1 MAHSIAAL
9 VLPGVV
15 TFDLGCVLQIFGA
28 GTGRDPGY
36 YDLVVCAPRCGRV
49 QTADGFAIHVD
60 HGLPELLR
68 ADTVLV
74 VGYAGF
80 IDQPPP
86 AAVLAALRQVADRG
100 GRVGSVCVGT
110 FALGH
115 AGLLDGRRCTTHWV
129 AADAL
134 ALQFP
139 EADVAPNVLYVEDG
153 PILTSAGAAAG
164 LDLGLH
170 IVRRDYGAEAAAELA
185 RWGVVAPHR
194 DGGQAQFIRRPVSS
208 ESGTNTAAVREWA
221 LEHLDQPLTVAD
233 LAAHGSCGE
242 RTLSRRFVAET
253 GQTPKQWLITAR
265 LQRAREL
272 LETTDLS
279 VDRVAQNA
287 GFPSPSALRDCFAG
301 ALSTTPTAYRRTF
314 ASEKDISVLSE
325 SSLGRRAG
333 RARQRYA

>member
-15 TFDLGCVLQIFGA
+15 TFDLGCVLQIFG
-28 GTGRDPGY
+28 GHPGGDPAH
-36 YDLVVCAPRCGRV
+36 YDLTVCAPRRGRV
-49 QTADGFAIHVD
+49 QAADGFAIHVD
-60 HGLPELLR
+60 HGLSELVL

-80 IDQPPP
+80 LDERPS
-86 AAVLAALRQVADRG
+86 AAVLDALRQVAERG

-134 ALQFP
+134 AAQFP
-139 EADVAPNVLYVEDG
+139 KADVAPNALYIEDG

-170 IVRRDYGAEAAAELA
+170 IVRSDYGAEIAARSA
-185 RWGVVAPHR
+185 RWGVIAPHR

-208 ESGTNTAAVREWA
+208 DPGTSTAAVREWA
-221 LEHLDQPLTVAD
+221 LACLDRPLTVAD
-233 LAAHGSCGE
+233 LAVRACCGE
-242 RTLSRRFVAET
+242 RTLSRRFIAET

-272 LETTDLS
+272 LETSDLP
-279 VDRVAQNA
+279 VERVAA
-287 GFPSPSALRDCFAG
+287 DSGFPSAGALRDCFAT

-314 ASEKDISVLSE
+314 APA
-325 SSLGRRAG
+325 LGTGSPRG
-333 RARQRYA
+333 